1 VKERASRPLSRGRKR
16 GRDGDRGMRIDINR
30 EGAFN
35 SEKEKEKDKVEDS
48 IEIHREPGVI
58 ETRSIPE

>member
-1 VKERASRPLSRGRKR
+1 
-16 GRDGDRGMRIDINR
+16 MRIDINR

-35 SEKEKEKDKVEDS
+35 SEKEEKDKVEDS
-48 IEIHREPGVI
+48 VEIHREPGVI